1 MVANNLVVK
10 KRRPINKK
18 EAKRI
23 RQGLLNTHNME
34 FSIKA
39 GEYELAK
46 ADDFDVIIQ
55 NGHIFALVVDDVTH
69 LSVRGLLSITP
80 QTGWVQVDM
89 GAVPYVC
96 NGANVMSAGINDASS
111 EVVEGQ
117 YVWIREESQHK
128 PLAVGKSLLSSQEML
143 NSDKGK
149 AIKALHYI
157 GDKVWNYGVKD

>member
-1 MVANNLVVK
+1 MPNNLTVK

-23 RQGLLNTHNME
+23 KQGLFDTHNME
-34 FSIKA
+34 FPIKA
-39 GEYELAK
+39 GEYELAE
-46 ADDFDVIIQ
+46 AGEFDVIIQ
-55 NGHIFALVVDDVTH
+55 NGHIHALVVEDVTH
-69 LSVRGLLSITP
+69 LSVRGLLLTTP
-80 QTGWVQVDM
+80 QSGWVQVDM

-96 NGANVMSAGINDASS
+96 NGANVMSAGINDASP
-111 EVVEGQ
+111 EIVEGQ

-143 NSDKGK
+143 NSNKGK

-157 GDKVWNYGVKD
+157 GDKVWDYGVKD